1 MKKKFGDLN
10 TGDII
15 YYVGWDE
22 QKKRFDVFE
31 HNIVVKRTIDTTC
44 VCIDITINNGEYFS
58 HRITDLC
65 LDKNETSKIWGH
77 PNFILIDDNAVGGLA
92 ISIDYEEAK
101 KICLKFMFE
110 YVQMWVE
117 KSKNAT
123 VKMYNAVKALA
134 DMENKFNN

>member
-1 MKKKFGDLN
+1 MTKKFGDLN

-22 QKKRFDVFE
+22 QKKTFDVFE
-31 HNIVVKRTIDTTC
+31 HLVFVHWQTENKWI
-44 VCIDITINNGEYFS
+44 CIDIKIRPGEYFS
-58 HRITDLC
+58 HRFTDLC

-77 PNFILIDDNAVGGLA
+77 PKSIKIDDNAIGGLA
-92 ISIDYEEAK
+92 VSVDYEEAK
-101 KICLKFMFE
+101 KICFKFMFE

-117 KSKNAT
+117 ESKNAT
-123 VKMYNAVKALA
+123 VKMHNAVKALA